1 MFNVYR
7 NGKVLLRSC
16 VMSSLSRHPQP
27 TKQGMS
33 PFRYHFVQYDRLSVF
48 ANFTIRK
55 NIFAVFLV
63 LFFSLQLSAQESD
76 SLIVQTVEESIS
88 SDTVAPLK
96 TEKIHSPKK
105 AAWMSAV
112 LPGLGQ
118 GYNKKYWKI
127 PIVYVGFAGT
137 SVGIWYFHK
146 EFKYYRDEYRN
157 RLNEKTDLLRLELKG
172 MSNENV
178 NANKQLNQRNM
189 EIFILVTGVWYLLN
203 IVDAVVDAHLFSF
216 DVSDDLTMSIFPLFQ
231 PNYMGTSSFGK
242 SPTAGISFV
251 FNLK

>member
-1 MFNVYR
+1 
-7 NGKVLLRSC
+7 
-16 VMSSLSRHPQP
+16 MSSLSRHPQP

-33 PFRYHFVQYDRLSVF
+33 PFRYHFIQYDRLSVF

-127 PIVYVGFAGT
+127 PVVYGGFVGLAY
-137 SVGIWYFHK
+137 GINYNCVF
-146 EFKYYRDEYRN
+146 FLQYRNEYRN
-157 RLNEKTDLLRLELKG
+157 RLNENLDDLKPKFSKMTL
-172 MSNENV
+172 ENV
-178 NANKQLNQRNM
+178 NLNKQNYQRNM

-216 DVSDDLTMSIFPLFQ
+216 DVSDDLTMSVFPLFQ
-231 PNYMGTSSFGK
+231 PNYLGTSSFGK

-251 FNLK
+251 FHLK